1 MRGGHELTAKSR
13 TEDAPADEDAEL
25 VRRVAAGD
33 RAAFERLYDRY
44 AAAAF
49 GIAKRVCGDSVLAED
64 VVQEAFLSIWRR
76 PTTYQPDRGRVGS
89 YLFGVVHNKAVDA
102 IRHEE
107 SLRRREAASAS
118 GGVEEEVGPDQVV
131 ESAWSV
137 ARGQEVRDAIG
148 RLSSVQR
155 EAIELAYFDGL
166 TCTEVAAKLGIP
178 LGTAKT
184 RLRDGMIR
192 LRSLLRTE
200 R

>member
-1 MRGGHELTAKSR
+1 MAKR
-13 TEDAPADEDAEL
+13 RAEDALADEEAEL
-25 VRRVAAGD
+25 VRRIAGGD

-44 AAAAF
+44 AGAAF
-49 GIAKRVCGDSVLAED
+49 GIAKRVCGDSRLAED

-76 PTTYQPDRGRVGS
+76 PTSYRPDRGRVAS

-107 SLRRREAASAS
+107 SLRRREQAF
-118 GGVEEEVGPDQVV
+118 GGIEVDVGPDEVV
-131 ESAWSV
+131 EGAWM
-137 ARGQEVRDAIG
+137 ALRGQQVREAVG

-192 LRSLLRTE
+192 LRNVLRADAG
-200 R
+200 

>member
-1 MRGGHELTAKSR
+1 LTAKGSI
-13 TEDAPADEDAEL
+13 EDAPADEDAEL
-25 VRRVAAGD
+25 FRRVAGGD
-33 RAAFERLYDRY
+33 REAFERLYDRY
-44 AAAAF
+44 AATAY
-49 GIAKRVCGDSVLAED
+49 GIAKRVCGNSILAED

-76 PTTYQPDRGRVGS
+76 PTSYRPDRGRVGS

-107 SLRRREAASAS
+107 SLRRREAAY
-118 GGVEEEVGPDQVV
+118 GGIEDEVGPDQVV

-137 ARGQEVRDAIG
+137 ARGQQVRDAIG

-192 LRSLLRTE
+192 LRNLLRAGG
-200 R
+200 

>member
-1 MRGGHELTAKSR
+1 MGGHELTAKGR
-13 TEDAPADEDAEL
+13 TGDAPADEDAEL
-25 VRRVAAGD
+25 VRRVAGGD

-44 AAAAF
+44 AVAAF
-49 GIAKRVCGDSVLAED
+49 GIARRVCGDSTLAED

-76 PTTYQPDRGRVGS
+76 PSSYRPDRGRVGS

-107 SLRRREAASAS
+107 SLRRREAAF
-118 GGVEEEVGPDQVV
+118 GGVDDDVGPDEVV
-131 ESAWSV
+131 EEAWTAV
-137 ARGQEVRDAIG
+137 RGQQVREAVH

-192 LRSLLRTE
+192 LRNLLRTE
-200 R
+200 G